1 MHTLLLN
8 TQRIPDI
15 FLAGFEDLDFSFRNW
30 LFAKRQ
36 SIHDKLLRALK
47 RSLSND
53 RLEDTIKMEV
63 AEAILNLDPTHE
75 ETCRY
80 LMRARMGSGDIAGA
94 LRVYKSLWDLL
105 GDEYDME
112 PSAETLE
119 LVAEIKSGRADF
131 GKPERELLTRG
142 DRTSLQDANPRI
154 PGTTR
159 AGAQNQSDNY
169 TQQRWGNI
177 FDRGFD
183 AAISNEDTRP
193 IGRSNK
199 DGTTSLG
206 INDRPPITKVS
217 SAATGRPPRIAV
229 LPFQQLSGS
238 HIPSYLTDGL
248 VADVV
253 CQLAGLRELCVISF
267 GSTIGIRDPNVE
279 PRSLGQILD
288 TRYVVR
294 GVIRRNGA
302 ALRLTSELVET
313 DTNAV
318 ISAHTNDASGDISFE
333 DQDKLVGQIVHA
345 LVPSIHA
352 VKLQRIR
359 GKRTENLTAYELVL
373 MARQRLLTLD
383 HAGFSEAR
391 AFLTRAMEIDPDY
404 AEAFALL
411 ADWHGLRISQGI
423 STNREY
429 DRNRADLLGREALAR
444 DPNNV
449 RALTRY
455 AHRKALL
462 LQDFGSAVELFD
474 RALSIMP
481 RAAHTVMWS
490 SHTFAYMGEAQEAV
504 RRAEDAISLSP
515 RDVEAHYFLGA
526 LCMAHYTNGD
536 YEAAADAGLRALA
549 EPRPSRSFRQ
559 FTVAA
564 LTAIGR
570 REEARPI
577 VARMIADQPGY
588 RVQRAVANLPHRD
601 PVIRSRYAQQLIE
614 AGLPS

>member
-15 FLAGFEDLDFSFRNW
+15 FLAGFEDLDLSFRNW

-80 LMRARMGSGDIAGA
+80 LMRARMGTGDIAGA

-206 INDRPPITKVS
+206 INDGVS

-267 GSTIGIRDPNVE
+267 GSTCDGPG
-279 PRSLGQILD
+279 SLGSF
-288 TRYVVR
+288 R
-294 GVIRRNGA
+294 G
-302 ALRLTSELVET
+302 
-313 DTNAV
+313 
-318 ISAHTNDASGDISFE
+318 
-333 DQDKLVGQIVHA
+333 
-345 LVPSIHA
+345 
-352 VKLQRIR
+352 
-359 GKRTENLTAYELVL
+359 
-373 MARQRLLTLD
+373 
-383 HAGFSEAR
+383 
-391 AFLTRAMEIDPDY
+391 
-404 AEAFALL
+404 
-411 ADWHGLRISQGI
+411 GI
-423 STNREY
+423 S
-429 DRNRADLLGREALAR
+429 
-444 DPNNV
+444 
-449 RALTRY
+449 
-455 AHRKALL
+455 
-462 LQDFGSAVELFD
+462 
-474 RALSIMP
+474 
-481 RAAHTVMWS
+481 
-490 SHTFAYMGEAQEAV
+490 
-504 RRAEDAISLSP
+504 
-515 RDVEAHYFLGA
+515 
-526 LCMAHYTNGD
+526 
-536 YEAAADAGLRALA
+536 
-549 EPRPSRSFRQ
+549 
-559 FTVAA
+559 
-564 LTAIGR
+564 
-570 REEARPI
+570 
-577 VARMIADQPGY
+577 
-588 RVQRAVANLPHRD
+588 
-601 PVIRSRYAQQLIE
+601 
-614 AGLPS
+614 